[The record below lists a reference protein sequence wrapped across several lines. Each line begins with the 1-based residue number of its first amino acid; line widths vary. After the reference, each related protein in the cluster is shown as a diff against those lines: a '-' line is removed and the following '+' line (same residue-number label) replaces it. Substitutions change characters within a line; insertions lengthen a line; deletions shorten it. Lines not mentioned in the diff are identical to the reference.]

1 VDLNLTAEERSFR
14 DELRGWLSVNVPKDW
29 DDWREKPMEE
39 SFPYLRAWQK
49 KLQGG
54 QWAAVSWPKEYGGR
68 SATLMQQVI
77 FWEEMARVEAPP
89 MANSLG
95 LGLIGPT
102 IIACGTEAQ
111 KKRYIPKILSAEEIW
126 CQGFSE
132 PNAGSDLAGLQTEAR
147 LDGDHYIVN
156 GQKVWT
162 SYGWVG
168 NWCELVVRTDSSA
181 AKHKGL
187 TVLLVDMKSPGVEV
201 RPLRQMT
208 GESEFNELF
217 FHEVRVP
224 AANVLGK
231 VNDGWNVAVSTL
243 MYERGSYGARL
254 HLTFKRYI
262 NRLIELSRN
271 VQRNGRPAAEDPV
284 IRQKLAQCSAEIDIM
299 RFNQMRAFSRITTTG
314 VPGPEGSIQ
323 KIFWSEL
330 NQRLQQVAQ
339 EMLGCYGQLLGGD
352 SHAIDNGLWSYG
364 YLRTRGNT
372 IEAGTSEVQRN
383 IIGRKFF
390 AGECPSAE
398 VRRLMETDTAFD
410 AGLWAKLTDQGYT
423 GIIFPEEYGGVGLG
437 KVELILLMEEA
448 GRALLPG
455 PLFST
460 VVLAGSVVDVVAS
473 AEQKKKY
480 LAPIC

>member
-1 VDLNLTAEERSFR
+1 MDLNLTPEETKFR
-14 DELRGWLSVNVPKDW
+14 DELRTWLEANGPKDW
-29 DDWREKPMEE
+29 GEWREKPLEE
-39 SFPYLRAWQK
+39 SFPYLRAWQR
-49 KLQGG
+49 KLYQGG
-54 QWAAVSWPKEYGGR
+54 RAAVSWPKEFGGGGAPR
-68 SATLMQQVI
+68 MDQSL

-102 IIACGTEAQ
+102 IIAYGTDAQ
-111 KKRYIPKILSAEEIW
+111 KKRFIPKILSAEEIW

-168 NWCELVVRTDSSA
+168 NWCEVVVRTDA
-181 AKHKGL
+181 EVAKHKGL
-187 TVLLVDMKSPGVEV
+187 TVLLVDMKSKGFEV

-217 FHEVRVP
+217 FRDVRVP
-224 AANVLGK
+224 VENVLGK
-231 VNDGWNVAVSTL
+231 VNDGWNVAMSTL

-254 HLTFKRYI
+254 QLPFNRYI
-262 NRLIELSRN
+262 SRLIELAHKI
-271 VQRNGRPAAEDPV
+271 QRNGKPASQDPL
-284 IRQKLAQCSAEIDIM
+284 IRQKLAQCSAEIEIM
-299 RFNQMRAFSRITTTG
+299 RFNQMRAFSRVTATG

-339 EMLGCYGQLLGGD
+339 EILGPYGQLLADD
-352 SHAIDNGLWSYG
+352 SHAVDKGIWAYG

-383 IIGRKFF
+383 IIGHF
-390 AGECPSAE
+390 
-398 VRRLMETDTAFD
+398 VL
-410 AGLWAKLTDQGYT
+410 GLPRSY
-423 GIIFPEEYGGVGLG
+423 
-437 KVELILLMEEA
+437 
-448 GRALLPG
+448 
-455 PLFST
+455 
-460 VVLAGSVVDVVAS
+460 
-473 AEQKKKY
+473 
-480 LAPIC
+480 